1 LGIISFSHHDEFLA
15 PRASLEGLSDAD
27 AAYFHTLASEEARAR
42 STLQLV
48 APRPSSTHETA
59 ITSMLN
65 PEAGAAFSSSPGRGR
80 RALRNAAAG
89 AAEHSFVQ
97 GLFSPSMSDRAR
109 AADHKKHLAS
119 AMQQRRV
126 RALAHLP
133 TLMPSVAFVQ
143 SIEAYN
149 KRLKIAQDMKNIPF
163 DARGISS
170 CYVGDRCV
178 SALICGLSSSSL
190 VLSVSPTF
198 PLSHIR
204 APPRIPISQNSLS
217 PSYTELPTWW

>member
-1 LGIISFSHHDEFLA
+1 
-15 PRASLEGLSDAD
+15 
-27 AAYFHTLASEEARAR
+27 
-42 STLQLV
+42 
-48 APRPSSTHETA
+48 
-59 ITSMLN
+59 M
-65 PEAGAAFSSSPGRGR
+65 
-80 RALRNAAAG
+80 AAAG

-97 GLFSPSMSDRAR
+97 GLFSPSMSERAR

-119 AMQQRRV
+119 AMQLRRV

-143 SIEAYN
+143 SVEAYN

-178 SALICGLSSSSL
+178 GSAPRPLFIHLLSL
-190 VLSVSPTF
+190 PLLPLFLSRNPPPLPKLS
-198 PLSHIR
+198 LSH
-204 APPRIPISQNSLS
+204 RIADVVVSDVLDDVAEELEGFFEEYSLNFSSQV
-217 PSYTELPTWW
+217 